1 MFAENLPIWRVSE
14 SRRKV
19 TVGDRRMIMNLK
31 AYLPIIALCGLT
43 FAVSFAAGLWW
54 EMSQQEEWAESDTQ
68 QSLAKRKAVT
78 EKPKSDDEKS
88 NAEEENVAA
97 DKKDEPDTPA
107 EDAESRPS
115 ETTPEPV
122 VAPNVSPAG
131 PPANAKRIRGG
142 VMLRDLSNIPEEQ
155 RVKIM
160 EARQRAL
167 EYAARAQEAAAV
179 EISDESES
187 TIDISGE
194 GTPDGGVIII
204 EPDN

>member
-1 MFAENLPIWRVSE
+1 
-14 SRRKV
+14 
-19 TVGDRRMIMNLK
+19 MNLK
-31 AYLPIIALCGLT
+31 SHLPIIALCGLT

-54 EMSQQEEWAESDTQ
+54 DMSQQEEWAAPDTQ
-68 QSLAKRKAVT
+68 QSLANRKAVT
-78 EKPKSDDEKS
+78 EKPKSDTEEKS
-88 NAEEENVAA
+88 DAEEENVAS

-142 VMLRDLSNIPEEQ
+142 VMLRDLSNLPEEQ

-167 EYAARAQEAAAV
+167 ETAARAREAVAV
-179 EISDESES
+179 EISDDSES

-194 GTPDGGVIII
+194 EIPDGGVIII

>member
-1 MFAENLPIWRVSE
+1 
-14 SRRKV
+14 
-19 TVGDRRMIMNLK
+19 MNLK

-43 FAVSFAAGLWW
+43 FAVSFAGGLWW
-54 EMSQQEEWAESDTQ
+54 EMSQQEEWAAPDTQ

-78 EKPKSDDEKS
+78 EKPKSDTDEKS
-88 NAEEENVAA
+88 DAEEENVAA

-142 VMLRDLSNIPEEQ
+142 VRLRDLSNIPEEQ

>member
-1 MFAENLPIWRVSE
+1 
-14 SRRKV
+14 
-19 TVGDRRMIMNLK
+19 MNLK
-31 AYLPIIALCGLT
+31 AYLPIIALCALT

-54 EMSQQEEWAESDTQ
+54 ELSQQDEWQASESSGQDVK
-68 QSLAKRKAVT
+68 QSIAKQKAFT
-78 EKPKSDDEKS
+78 EKPKSDTDEKS
-88 NAEEENVAA
+88 DAEEENAAA
-97 DKKDEPDTPA
+97 DKKDESDTPA

-122 VAPNVSPAG
+122 VAPNGSPAG

-142 VMLRDLSNIPEEQ
+142 VMLRDLSSIPEEQ

-167 EYAARAQEAAAV
+167 ETSARAQEAAAV
-179 EISDESES
+179 EISSEGPS
-187 TIDISGE
+187 DGE
-194 GTPDGGVIII
+194 VIFV